1 MPRRSAAIRLK
12 ESIAIMPLRRSLLIA
27 ALFVAAA
34 PASAQ
39 ISGSPGYKFLEAVR
53 DAKGDEVIATLAKPG
68 ATIINT
74 RGETGEGALHIVVK
88 RGDATYT
95 RYLLQMGADPN
106 LRDDKGT
113 TPLLLA
119 VTEGQVDL
127 IPILI
132 DGKANPNIANSAG
145 ETPLIRAV
153 QRRDVAM
160 VRELLAAGA
169 DPDQT
174 DVIAGQSARDYATRD
189 PRNTSV
195 ARLLAD
201 TPTKPKR
208 SVAGPKF

>member
-1 MPRRSAAIRLK
+1 MS
-12 ESIAIMPLRRSLLIA
+12 LRRPLLAA
-27 ALFVAAA
+27 ALMLVAA
-34 PASAQ
+34 PAFAQ
-39 ISGSPGYKFLEAVR
+39 LSGSPGYTFLQAVR
-53 DAKGDEVIATLAKPG
+53 EAKGDDVIATLSKPG

-74 RGETGEGALHIVVK
+74 RDPSTGEGALHIVVK
-88 RGDATYT
+88 RGDATYL

-119 VTEGQVDL
+119 VTEGETDL
-127 IPILI
+127 IPILVA
-132 DGKANPNIANSAG
+132 GRASPNIGNNAG

-153 QRRDVAM
+153 PM

-189 PRNTSV
+189 PRNTAV
-195 ARLLAD
+195 AHLLAD
-201 TPTKPKR
+201 VPKKAK
-208 SVAGPKF
+208 SNVAGPKFR

>member
-1 MPRRSAAIRLK
+1 ML
-12 ESIAIMPLRRSLLIA
+12 LRRPLLIA
-27 ALFVAAA
+27 AFAMVAVPAA
-34 PASAQ
+34 AQ

-53 DAKGDEVIATLAKPG
+53 GAKGDEVIATLAKPG

-74 RGETGEGALHIVVK
+74 RDQSTGEGALHIVVR

-127 IPILI
+127 ISILT
-132 DGKANPNIANSAG
+132 DAKANPNIGNNAG

-160 VRELLAAGA
+160 VRELLAVGA

-189 PRNTSV
+189 PRNTAV
-195 ARLLAD
+195 ARMLAD

>member
-1 MPRRSAAIRLK
+1 MS
-12 ESIAIMPLRRSLLIA
+12 LRCPFFLA
-27 ALFVAAA
+27 ALLLVAA
-34 PASAQ
+34 PAVAQ

-53 DAKGDEVIATLAKPG
+53 GAKGDEVIATLAKPG
-68 ATIINT
+68 QTIINT

-88 RGDATYT
+88 RGDATYL

-119 VTEGQVDL
+119 VTEGQGDL
-127 IPILI
+127 ITILT

-160 VRELLAAGA
+160 VRELLAAGG

-189 PRNTSV
+189 PRNTMI
-195 ARLLAD
+195 ARILAD
-201 TPTKPKR
+201 TPKKPRR